1 MNKMKYL
8 FIYIFIFAF
17 FILQKANSQN
27 NTSWQPIYL
36 LVTGGNV
43 MDGVEASF
51 QVNKCNGKDIVNIK
65 FINHTSS
72 QLSLEWFDAVFTKEL
87 KWINKDKKEDKKYIS
102 LSPNAEI
109 VGNCL
114 NGKYPELT
122 INMKDFM
129 EDKNNFNR
137 YSSSQLKI
145 IKVK

>member
-1 MNKMKYL
+1 MKYL

-51 QVNKCNGKDIVNIK
+51 QVNKCNGKDIVYIK

-72 QLSLEWFDAVFTKEL
+72 QLSLEWFDAIFTKEL
-87 KWINKDKKEDKKYIS
+87 KWINKDKKEDKKSIL

-109 VGNCL
+109 IGDCL

-122 INMKDFM
+122 INMKDFI